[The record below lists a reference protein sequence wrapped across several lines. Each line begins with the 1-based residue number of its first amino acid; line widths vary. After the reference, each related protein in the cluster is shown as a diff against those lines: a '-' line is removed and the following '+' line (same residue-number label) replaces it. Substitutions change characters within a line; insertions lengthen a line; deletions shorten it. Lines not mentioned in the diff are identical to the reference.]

1 MKISGTMM
9 VFLLSFL
16 ALMGGS
22 LASSALAPSAL
33 AIVLVFVPSVFALPA
48 FKPSG
53 FSLSPR
59 EDNASPVLVSSVA
72 PVSSVVAVAPVVPVS
87 PVVSPAPVSWT
98 APPAARRTFAH
109 GSCGIHLRQT
119 FGDPNGN
126 RTGDSRSGTLTG
138 YILDAWHYPIGN
150 LPATHFSY
158 DDKNGTAETDTVEF
172 FSELPNVMV
181 LKMEGHG
188 NIGGHFRRGKQMKV
202 HFSLGADHWV
212 SSDKT
217 RCKVGGV
224 DHIKVWSWFFFMNKR
239 KTVAWTRDMD
249 CGFAC

>member
-1 MKISGTMM
+1 MMKPSGTIL

-22 LASSALAPSAL
+22 LAFSVPALAPSAL
-33 AIVLVFVPSVFALPA
+33 AIVSLFVPSVFALPA
-48 FKPSG
+48 LKPAG
-53 FSLSPR
+53 FALTPR
-59 EDNASPVLVSSVA
+59 GDNVSFVPVVPVSSVA
-72 PVSSVVAVAPVVPVS
+72 PVVSVSSAVPVASVPVS
-87 PVVSPAPVSWT
+87 SVVSPAAGP
-98 APPAARRTFAH
+98 TFAH

-126 RTGDSRSGTLTG
+126 HTGDSRSGTLTG
-138 YILDAWHYPIGN
+138 YILDAWHYPIGK

-172 FSELPNVMV
+172 FSQLPNVMV
-181 LKMEGHG
+181 LKMEGRG
-188 NIGGHFRRGKQMKV
+188 EIGGHFHKGKQLKV
-202 HFSLGADHWV
+202 QFSLGADHWV
-212 SSDKT
+212 SDDKM

-224 DHIKVWSWFFFMNKR
+224 NRIKVWSWFFFMNQR